1 MYRPHVSPTLP
12 SPEEPSGKAA
22 RLPPTRK
29 VQAALARGMRIHA
42 RPAITRNLLD
52 AGVVGR
58 VPGAAPTVPRM
69 AAKLPPAPSHL
80 RPKAARK
87 PPAAV
92 KVKVEHPAPTRPYVE
107 EEPPVQVVEEPPVQ
121 VVEEER
127 PARPSPWLDWVLSG
141 CNQFTQAPRVVVVEP
156 EHTTPAPPPHH
167 YHHKG
172 GVTLIPEAPA
182 MGGRAL
188 RIRAPRRA

>member
-1 MYRPHVSPTLP
+1 MYRPHVLPTLP
-12 SPEEPSGKAA
+12 PPEEPSGKAA

-58 VPGAAPTVPRM
+58 VPEAAPVAPRM

-92 KVKVEHPAPTRPYVE
+92 KVKVERPAPTRPHVE
-107 EEPPVQVVEEPPVQ
+107 EEPPVQVVEE
-121 VVEEER
+121 E
-127 PARPSPWLDWVLSG
+127 RPSPWLDWVLSG
-141 CNQFTQAPRVVVVEP
+141 CNQFTQAPRVVVVEL
-156 EHTTPAPPPHH
+156 EHTTPAPPPDH
-167 YHHKG
+167 HHKG